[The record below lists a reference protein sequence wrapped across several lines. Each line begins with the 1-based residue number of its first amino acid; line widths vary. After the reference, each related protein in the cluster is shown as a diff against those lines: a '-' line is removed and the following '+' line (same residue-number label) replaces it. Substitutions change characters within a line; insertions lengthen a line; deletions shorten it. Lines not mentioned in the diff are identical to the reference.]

1 MLSTN
6 DFPAEFCESSFLLYK
21 TKKLIDPCD
30 FGDKLPQKVM
40 DKYKERMMEIKGR
53 KRISNVSEALRKSQ

>member
-1 MLSTN
+1 M
-6 DFPAEFCESSFLLYK
+6 
-21 TKKLIDPCD
+21 IDPCD

-53 KRISNVSEALRKSQ
+53 KRKSNVSEALRKSQ